1 MSTPDSGLDMES
13 KRAHIEKLGRER
25 PAKFKTAL
33 AEILFCYSVIASQF
47 MAVSPL
53 LVNVELQALTCF
65 NRSTLSLAS
74 MSSFLS

>member
-1 MSTPDSGLDMES
+1 MSTPDSGLEMEG

-47 MAVSPL
+47 MAVRPPPFDFEATGTDL
-53 LVNVELQALTCF
+53 
-65 NRSTLSLAS
+65 RS
-74 MSSFLS
+74 

>member
-53 LVNVELQALTCF
+53 LVHVEATGTDLL
-65 NRSTLSLAS
+65 
-74 MSSFLS
+74 